1 MASAYV
7 DQLPFL
13 TAYPGDS
20 LTLQCTLTQA
30 SCDRMYWYR
39 QKGGRG
45 LEGLFYSYEDHLV
58 NFTAE
63 SMTAQRRNKKW
74 DLNWEN
80 LLPSDT
86 AVYYCACS
94 AAQ

>member
-1 MASAYV
+1 GSAYV
-7 DQLPFL
+7 EQLPFL
-13 TAYPGDS
+13 TAYPEDS
-20 LTLQCTLTQA
+20 ITLECTLKQA

-39 QKGGRG
+39 QQGGRE
-45 LEGLFYSYEDHLV
+45 LEGLFYSYGDQLV

-63 SMTAQRRNKKW
+63 PVRAQRRNKKW
-74 DLNWEN
+74 DLNWKK

-94 AAQ
+94 TAQ